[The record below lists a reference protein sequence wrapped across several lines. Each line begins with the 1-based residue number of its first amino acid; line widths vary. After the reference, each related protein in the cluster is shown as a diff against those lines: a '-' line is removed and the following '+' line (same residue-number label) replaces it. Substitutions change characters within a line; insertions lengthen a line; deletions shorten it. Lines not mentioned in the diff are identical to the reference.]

1 MVAVFYDIAGVV
13 IAVVYGRGDKM
24 LVQKRP
30 LESGTDTE
38 IDLIERE
45 MEGGVIIEQ
54 PSEFDD
60 DTLDRRL
67 GVFLSIEERVRVRQL
82 DR

>member
-1 MVAVFYDIAGVV
+1 
-13 IAVVYGRGDKM
+13 M

-54 PSEFDD
+54 AFDLDD
-60 DTLDRRL
+60 DFVEERL
-67 GVFLSIEERVRVRQL
+67 AGLVRIEEGMRIRQL

>member
-1 MVAVFYDIAGVV
+1 
-13 IAVVYGRGDKM
+13 M
-24 LVQKRP
+24 LLQKRP

-54 PSEFDD
+54 PLEVHEHS
-60 DTLDRRL
+60 
-67 GVFLSIEERVRVRQL
+67 VEEYFGGLVEVEEDVDVRELNR
-82 DR
+82 

>member
-1 MVAVFYDIAGVV
+1 
-13 IAVVYGRGDKM
+13 M

-54 PSEFDD
+54 PFDLDEEFFE
-60 DTLDRRL
+60 DRFGGL
-67 GVFLSIEERVRVRQL
+67 PQVEEGVRVRQL